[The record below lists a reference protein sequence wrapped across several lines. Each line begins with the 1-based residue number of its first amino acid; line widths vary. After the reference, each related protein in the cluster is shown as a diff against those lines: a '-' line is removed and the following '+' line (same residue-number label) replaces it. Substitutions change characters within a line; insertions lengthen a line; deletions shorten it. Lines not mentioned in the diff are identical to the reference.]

1 MKWTTLFF
9 SISLCIAQAQVT
21 PSNMV
26 DALPSNN
33 VRIQNDS
40 IFIDS
45 LAVLDVFDLSREIY
59 LQLPPLDT
67 LFLIAKAYSPMVNKN
82 KAFQEAQLE
91 KIKQEK
97 RRYWK
102 HVSLFGNYSWGNQGL
117 VVPGAD
123 VATLFEGY
131 RYGVNIQLPLE
142 EIFTRKSRIRM
153 AEHEAQAY
161 VYIQEEMAVLL
172 NRDLVRLYNQLIR
185 SQRQMNLHRDFME
198 RAKMNENI
206 AEKQYREN
214 QLRLMDYTRIIEIRA
229 LAESRYEDANA
240 EFYSAFFELE
250 VLLGQPLYL
259 LKK

>member
-1 MKWTTLFF
+1 
-9 SISLCIAQAQVT
+9 
-21 PSNMV
+21 
-26 DALPSNN
+26 
-33 VRIQNDS
+33 
-40 IFIDS
+40 
-45 LAVLDVFDLSREIY
+45 
-59 LQLPPLDT
+59 
-67 LFLIAKAYSPMVNKN
+67 
-82 KAFQEAQLE
+82 
-91 KIKQEK
+91 
-97 RRYWK
+97 
-102 HVSLFGNYSWGNQGL
+102 
-117 VVPGAD
+117 
-123 VATLFEGY
+123 
-131 RYGVNIQLPLE
+131 
-142 EIFTRKSRIRM
+142 M

>member
-1 MKWTTLFF
+1 MRWIALFF
-9 SISLCIAQAQVT
+9 CISWQIAQAQVSPAT
-21 PSNMV
+21 SA
-26 DALPSNN
+26 DSLASNN
-33 VRIQNDS
+33 VSVQNDTV
-40 IFIDS
+40 FIDS
-45 LAVLDVFDLSREIY
+45 LAVFDVFDLSKEIH

-82 KAFQEAQLE
+82 KAFYEAQRE

-102 HVSLFGNYSWGNQGL
+102 HISLFGNYSWGNQGL

-142 EIFTRKSRIRM
+142 EFLTRKSRIRM

-185 SQRQMNLHRDFME
+185 SQRQMILHRDFVE
-198 RAKMNENI
+198 RARINENV

-240 EFYSAFFELE
+240 EFYSTFFELE
-250 VLLGQPLYL
+250 VLIGQPLYL